1 MHILNLRKLN
11 LLVDCCMEAIITVS
25 SVFVAKGYSYNSE
38 FVPLCDKN
46 DVDLSELD
54 HSEHVLRRLCP
65 AHRAT
70 QYNLR
75 TRPHPF
81 ALPNKD
87 DKNFIPRMMYK
98 NIY

>member
-1 MHILNLRKLN
+1 METGSQATVGREVERDETWFGPEWQQVIDRANLASEADDVLFNAILT
-11 LLVDCCMEAIITVS
+11 D
-25 SVFVAKGYSYNSE
+25 
-38 FVPLCDKN
+38 
-46 DVDLSELD
+46 
-54 HSEHVLRRLCP
+54 SEHVLRRLCP